1 MRLKRGVLT
10 GYLIGYH
17 DFVTLGAVPEEEETP
32 SGSSSGSLGLL
43 AAAAG
48 VAALA
53 GLAVYLI
60 PSQPKLVLKEVG
72 AAESPAADAY
82 ATAAKPDHRR
92 PERNPAEAL
101 EEKAA
106 GQAPINLDHY
116 KTLEWRVLRG
126 LDTKTGEASAGVKA
140 VEGGSI
146 KISGYMVPFD
156 DDQERVTQ
164 FLLVPV
170 AGMCIHL
177 PPPPAN
183 QIILVE
189 MANGEAKLVDWN
201 RQVNVYGLLE
211 ISASQ
216 SPYGAVS
223 YKIAAQ
229 AARADSSAAN

>member
-1 MRLKRGVLT
+1 VS
-10 GYLIGYH
+10 
-17 DFVTLGAVPEEEETP
+17 DESQP
-32 SGSSSGSLGLL
+32 SPPPGGGFGLL

-72 AAESPAADAY
+72 IESPAPNAPL
-82 ATAAKPDHRR
+82 AAKPDHRR
-92 PERNPAEAL
+92 PDRNAAADAF
-101 EEKAA
+101 EEKAS
-106 GQAPINLDHY
+106 GQAPLSLDHY
-116 KTLEWRVLRG
+116 KSLEWRVLRG
-126 LDTKTGEASAGVKA
+126 LDTKTGDANAAVKSL
-140 VEGGSI
+140 EGGSI

-156 DDQERVTQ
+156 DDEERVTQ

-177 PPPPAN
+177 PPPPPN
-183 QIILVE
+183 QIVLVE
-189 MANGEAKLVDWN
+189 MSSGEAKLVEWN
-201 RQVNVYGLLE
+201 RQVHVYGLLE
-211 ISASQ
+211 IAPSQ

-229 AARADSSAAN
+229 AARVDTSTLY